1 MENDLTR
8 TVHVDKWMRL
18 FVFKMTQ
25 LKGLS
30 HLKTFLAA
38 LMVKGI
44 KLQNTYNPW
53 WEILTWQIWIRD
65 RNYDSSSYPTCP
77 EQFLSQCR
85 FLNKY
90 LFQKMDDFMEGRE
103 TLPLFAHVG

>member
-1 MENDLTR
+1 MENDLTC

-53 WEILTWQIWIRD
+53 WEILT
-65 RNYDSSSYPTCP
+65 
-77 EQFLSQCR
+77 
-85 FLNKY
+85 
-90 LFQKMDDFMEGRE
+90 
-103 TLPLFAHVG
+103 